1 MQLRERESRLLAVE
15 GELAQLRQ
23 ENAELRRENTE
34 LTSHKYSS
42 EKARYP
48 CPNPCR
54 YPFPQPRLLILTRS
68 PFHGRRVRPRMS
80 RSPG

>member
-1 MQLRERESRLLAVE
+1 ME

-48 CPNPCR
+48 CPYRYR
-54 YPFPQPRLLILTRS
+54 YPFPQPRLLTLIRS
-68 PFHGRRVRPRMS
+68 RYHGRRVRPRTS

>member
-48 CPNPCR
+48 YLYPAATPSPNPG
-54 YPFPQPRLLILTRS
+54 S
-68 PFHGRRVRPRMS
+68 
-80 RSPG
+80 